1 VCYKCYI
8 GYIVFFVLC
17 IRLKTWLFGY
27 IGYKSTHLYS
37 LTYILQTISFYKIN
51 TLNKLLNMKQIN
63 FPIDSLLHT
72 RLKTYLAKH
81 DIILK
86 DFLPMIIDE
95 QISNNK
101 TILKDV
107 DDMMIDIDNSIR
119 RKLTIVLRRN
129 NHNLPKG

>member
-1 VCYKCYI
+1 
-8 GYIVFFVLC
+8 
-17 IRLKTWLFGY
+17 
-27 IGYKSTHLYS
+27 
-37 LTYILQTISFYKIN
+37 
-51 TLNKLLNMKQIN
+51 MKQIN